1 MAYFAPSFL
10 SQAAEAVA
18 MVAAMAQ
25 RRRANTAAS
34 DDGFSAAA
42 ASSPGKASPYASPS
56 LRPVSS
62 VGSEPPHFDAP

>member
-1 MAYFAPSFL
+1 
-10 SQAAEAVA
+10 